1 MLKNF
6 DLNVLV
12 NFTIGRKMINNR
24 MGLGFST
31 QSENGHLTKLFDY
44 RKLRPWDGVNKNP
57 NAPAWG
63 NSLSMNTDSAIEKV
77 HHLALKQITLGYNLP
92 DRISKKAGFSGVR
105 FFLTA
110 ENLFYLSNYS
120 GGNPEVVN
128 IYTGRDN
135 GDTYPLPRKYTLG
148 LTLNF

>member
-1 MLKNF
+1 M
-6 DLNVLV
+6 
-12 NFTIGRKMINNR
+12 
-24 MGLGFST
+24 
-31 QSENGHLTKLFDY
+31 TKLFDY
-44 RKLRPWDGVNKNP
+44 RKLRPWDGVNKKP

-92 DRISKKAGFSGVR
+92 DRISKKAGLSGVR

>member
-1 MLKNF
+1 M
-6 DLNVLV
+6 
-12 NFTIGRKMINNR
+12 GRGEQETECSGMGKFSQYEY
-24 MGLGFST
+24 GLG
-31 QSENGHLTKLFDY
+31 Y
-44 RKLRPWDGVNKNP
+44 REG
-57 NAPAWG
+57 A
-63 NSLSMNTDSAIEKV
+63 
-77 HHLALKQITLGYNLP
+77 HLALKQITLGYNLP
-92 DRISKKAGFSGVR
+92 DRISKKAGLSGVR